1 MFPKLR
7 VSKNVEDKTGRGV
20 HDFPSKLFWFT
31 VLKLSLREPF
41 DAVLQKISGSEKFLT
56 KR

>member
-7 VSKNVEDKTGRGV
+7 VSKNFEDKTGRGV
-20 HDFPSKLFWFT
+20 HVFPSKMFYLT
-31 VLKLSLREPF
+31 VPKLSLREPF

>member
-7 VSKNVEDKTGRGV
+7 VSKNFEDKTGRGV
-20 HDFPSKLFWFT
+20 HVFSSKLFCLT
-31 VLKLSLREPF
+31 VPKLSLREPF